1 VGNEATCIVE
11 YDGTSGEAK
20 ALLETDELIVRAP
33 FRVKVSFRE
42 IKQID
47 ADDERLRLR
56 WDSHTL
62 SLSIGR
68 EARKW
73 AEKIRN
79 PKSLVDKLGVK
90 PGQKISI
97 AGKIDEKFIEEL
109 QKRGADVG
117 ARMRRDNDVIFVAV
131 DKREELD
138 RLVGIR
144 KSLAADGAIWVVRPK
159 GTPAIS
165 DADVMAAARSA
176 GLVDVKV
183 ARFSP
188 THTAEKLVIPVTDR
202 KKHRNRG

>member
-1 VGNEATCIVE
+1 MGNETTCSVE

-33 FRVKVSFRE
+33 FRVKVKFGE

-47 ADDERLRLR
+47 ADDESLRIR

-62 SLSIGR
+62 SLAIGR

-79 PKSLVDKLGVK
+79 PKPLADKLGVK
-90 PGQKISI
+90 AGQKISI
-97 AGKIDEKFIEEL
+97 AGKFDAKFIKEL
-109 QKRGADVG
+109 QMRGADVG
-117 ARMRRDNDVIFVAV
+117 ARLRRDSDIIFVAV
-131 DKREELD
+131 EKREQLD
-138 RLVGIR
+138 RLPGIR
-144 KSLAADGAIWVVRPK
+144 ESLAPDGAIWIVRPRA
-159 GTPAIS
+159 TPAIS
-165 DADVMAAARSA
+165 DRDVMAAAKSS

-188 THTAEKLVIPVTDR
+188 THTAEKFVIPVKDR
-202 KKHRNRG
+202 DKHRN